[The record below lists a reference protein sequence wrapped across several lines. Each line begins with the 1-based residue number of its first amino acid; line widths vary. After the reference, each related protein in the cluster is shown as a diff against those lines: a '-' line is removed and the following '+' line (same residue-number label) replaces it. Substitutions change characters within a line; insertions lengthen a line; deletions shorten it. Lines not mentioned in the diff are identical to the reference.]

1 MGVDVLG
8 YLSEQQRKGSSELAS
23 EWAAL
28 EELYNKKL
36 WHQLT
41 LRLSEFIKNP
51 ALTQGDA
58 LVKLYQNFIVDFE
71 SRINPLA
78 LAEIIVIVCRQIEDV
93 DETLQFLQKACD
105 KVKQSDEAVVLL
117 STAIGTLHL
126 SQRNLDSAK
135 NVIRDTQAILDTL
148 DSVTSVHGRFYELS
162 SEYHKLMGNHA
173 DYYRDALRFLG
184 CVDVSE
190 IPPSEQADRA
200 FSIGLAA
207 ILGKEI
213 YNFGELLAHPVL
225 EVLKATHDR
234 KWLVDLLIAFNS
246 GDMHA
251 FENFKVR
258 WQTQADLA
266 SHEVS
271 MRRKMALLCL
281 MEMTFRRPATDRR
294 LSFDDVAEATRLP
307 VSEVEQL
314 VMHALAVGLIR
325 GSIDEVDR
333 RVHVTWVQPR
343 VLTREQIVVMRN
355 KMETWAVD
363 IAHVEKLVETKGADI
378 LSN

>member
-1 MGVDVLG
+1 MGIDVPG
-8 YLSEQQRKGSSELAS
+8 YLSEQQRKSSSELAP

-41 LRLSEFIKNP
+41 LRLGEFIKNP
-51 ALTQGDA
+51 ALLQGDA

-71 SRINPLA
+71 NRINPLA
-78 LAEIIVIVCRQIEDV
+78 LAEIIVVVSRQIKDV
-93 DETLQFLQKACD
+93 TESLQFLEKARE
-105 KVKQSDEAVVLL
+105 KVKQNDEAMVLL
-117 STAIGTLHL
+117 STAIGSLYL
-126 SQRNLDSAK
+126 SQRNLDATK
-135 NVIRDTQAILDTL
+135 NLIRDTQAILDTL
-148 DSVTSVHGRFYELS
+148 DNVTSVHGRFYELS

-184 CVDVSE
+184 CVDISE
-190 IPPSEQADRA
+190 IPASDQADRA

-225 EVLKATHDR
+225 EVLKATQDR

-246 GDMHA
+246 GDMPA
-251 FENFKVR
+251 FESLKLH

-266 SHEVS
+266 AHELP

-294 LSFDDVAEATRLP
+294 LSFDDIAEATRLA
-307 VSEVEQL
+307 VCDVENL

-343 VLTREQIVVMRN
+343 VLSREQIAVMWN

-378 LSN
+378 LS